1 MAIELKLEQKANED
15 VRALL
20 NKTILGTPGGI
31 QYKLSN
37 INDKIDRL
45 EDTQFLCLNL
55 RGRTIGTIAL
65 SRRIFEHDNF
75 HPLATDYIRYL
86 SIKGL
91 MRDESKHKSK
101 KQKSTRKNNK
111 TKALVA
117 SFFEDSSKIKG
128 DSIPSSSDY
137 IMYAFVDSHNERS
150 ANLVES
156 NGFKTYRK
164 FKTIA
169 YNNFSCKKQTQVKK
183 LEDSV
188 YKEQVKQ
195 YLYKEYSEHS
205 LYHPN
210 LINLKEDY
218 WILEENGQL
227 IAGIKVRPTSWKI
240 LNLPGMY
247 GKFLVNYLP
256 KINFFKRHMNPK
268 DFRFLACE
276 GIIVRDGHEQK
287 LTKLLEGVCY
297 EHKTSIAMFWFDTK
311 SPLLKRLSKI
321 RKMGIL
327 KKMLNFKPASLYIR
341 AEKISSK
348 TDQLLQERPT
358 YISAYDIV

>member
-20 NKTILGTPGGI
+20 NQTILGTPGGI

-37 INDKIDRL
+37 IDDKIDTL

-55 RGRTIGTIAL
+55 RGRTIGTLAL

-101 KQKSTRKNNK
+101 KQKPTQKNNK

-150 ANLVES
+150 ANLVEN
-156 NGFKTYRK
+156 NGFKPYRK
-164 FKTIA
+164 FKTIT
-169 YNNFSCKKQTQVKK
+169 YNNFSCKNQTHVKR

-188 YKEQVKQ
+188 FKEQVKQ

-210 LINLKEDY
+210 LINLREDY

-240 LNLPGMY
+240 INLPRIY
-247 GKFLVNYLP
+247 GKFLLNYLP
-256 KINFFKRHMNPK
+256 RISFFKRHLNPK

-297 EHKTSIAMFWFDTK
+297 EYKTSIAMFWFDTK
-311 SPLLKRLSKI
+311 SPLLQRLSKI

-327 KKMLNFKPASLYIR
+327 KKVLNFKPASLYIR
-341 AEKISSK
+341 AENISSK
-348 TDQLLQERPT
+348 TEQLLQERPT